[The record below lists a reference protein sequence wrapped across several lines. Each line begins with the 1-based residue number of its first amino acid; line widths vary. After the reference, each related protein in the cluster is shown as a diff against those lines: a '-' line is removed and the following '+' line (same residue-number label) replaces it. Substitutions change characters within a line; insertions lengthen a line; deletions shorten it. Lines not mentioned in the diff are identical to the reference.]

1 MADAEEQD
9 MIDTEDDS
17 VATKEESAKG
27 KGKRRFE
34 MKKWNA
40 VALWTWDICVD
51 NCAICRNHIMDMC
64 IEAQA
69 NPEGALGCE
78 NGCTVA
84 WGVCS
89 HAFHFCCISR
99 WLKTR
104 TVCPLCNKEWEFAKI
119 GN

>member
-1 MADAEEQD
+1 MTDVEEAE
-9 MIDTEDDS
+9 IDTGPLDEGS
-17 VATKEESAKG
+17 KG
-27 KGKRRFE
+27 KAKRRFE

-69 NPEGALGCE
+69 NPEGSLGCE
-78 NGCTVA
+78 STCTVA

-89 HAFHFCCISR
+89 HAFHFCCINR